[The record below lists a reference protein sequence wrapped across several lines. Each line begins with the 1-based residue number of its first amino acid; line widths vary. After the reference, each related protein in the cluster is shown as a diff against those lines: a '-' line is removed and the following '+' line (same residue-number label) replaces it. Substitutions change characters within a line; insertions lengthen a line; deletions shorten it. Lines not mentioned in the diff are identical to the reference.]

1 MSFNRR
7 CPPSLNRNRVAR
19 VLHQVGL
26 GIDLRCQHW
35 SLDVSK

>member
-7 CPPSLNRNRVAR
+7 CPPSLNRNRVVR
-19 VLHQVGL
+19 VLNLVSL
-26 GIDLRCQHW
+26 GIDLRRQHW